1 MYKGQGSSK
10 QVERMVREAEE
21 WREED
26 ERERQ
31 RILAKNQLEEKAFQ
45 LKSKLESDGKQNTSD
60 VEDVSSLGIDI

>member
-1 MYKGQGSSK
+1 
-10 QVERMVREAEE
+10 MVREAEE

-45 LKSKLESDGKQNTSD
+45 LKSKLESDGKQSTGD
-60 VEDVSSLGIDI
+60 VDDVSMVDINISDI